1 MKRYEIKY
9 AIPLVKKRIVEQAI
23 IAHPA
28 SFITA
33 YPDRVV
39 NNIYFDSPDL
49 QSYYQNINGD
59 PIRTKVRYRWYGTK
73 EEINQGHIELKRK
86 EFQLGWKEYLK
97 VPLGT
102 SAFDHVR
109 DIKEGGLPS
118 ALKATLWN
126 SYRRSYYVSMDDR
139 FRITIDDDLNY
150 GDYNAAP
157 KTAYEEMII
166 VEIKFDQ
173 DQLMAFNE
181 IAKYFPF
188 KQTKYSKYATGVTK
202 LLA

>member
-9 AIPLVKKRIVEQAI
+9 AIPIVDKSIVEQSI
-23 IAHPA
+23 LSHPA
-28 SFITA
+28 SFNIA
-33 YPDRVV
+33 FPDRVI

-59 PIRTKVRYRWYGTK
+59 PIRTKVRYRWYGAK
-73 EEINQGHIELKRK
+73 EQISKGHIELKRK
-86 EFQLGWKEYLK
+86 EFQLGWKEYLN

-109 DIKEGGLPS
+109 DLKEGGLPA
-118 ALKATLWN
+118 ALRATLWN
-126 SYRRSYYVSMDDR
+126 SYKRSYYVSMDEN
-139 FRITIDDDLNY
+139 FRVTIDDDLTY

-157 KTAYEEMII
+157 KTAKEEMII

-173 DQLMAFNE
+173 DRMMDFND
-181 IAKYFPF
+181 IAKFFPF
-188 KQTKYSKYATGVTK
+188 KQTKYSKYATGVTR
-202 LLA
+202 LIE